1 MEKSGTRPAPHRI
14 GGYDVSKLSNPKDKC
29 TDFRGAM
36 RDSAEEKDTQPNI
49 PQIDIDEEFY
59 NELDALM
66 FLQIKADEIGL
77 TEKEKTKLGDEIFRR
92 TKILI
97 SQGKD
102 KTIEF
107 LNRAFETNYNYES
120 LQNCLPYNLQREY
133 RNFSEDEYDRFKEL
147 SVEDKIEYLKDY
159 WLESDLSDD
168 KLYIALVLLGD
179 IISREQ
185 GR

>member
-59 NELDALM
+59 NELDYLM
-66 FLQIKADEIGL
+66 FLQINADEIGL
-77 TEKEKTKLGDEIFRR
+77 TEKEKTILGDEIFRR

-107 LNRAFETNYNYES
+107 LNRAFETNYDYES
-120 LQNCLPYNLQREY
+120 LQNCLPDNLQREY
-133 RNFSEDEYDRFKEL
+133 RFFSEDEYDRFKKL
-147 SVEDKIEYLKDY
+147 SVEDKRKYLEVY
-159 WLESDLSDD
+159 WVDSDLIDD
-168 KLYIALVLLGD
+168 SLYYALAILDD